1 MMGKLQL
8 IFYLLI
14 VSSILSACGGGS
26 SNPARQ
32 STLDAISASVRE
44 TATSE
49 AAGELNPQASVETAQ
64 AQATAQSFNAL
75 ATQAAGASLSD
86 EAKAA
91 TASASE
97 PILAELPKFGVDPK
111 AGQVGWIHP
120 PATLEVKGYMQ
131 YDYVNQFI
139 ATVAKDF
146 VVSSDIYWDT
156 QYGTSGCGFVL
167 RSDGN
172 KNALNQYMAILT
184 RGASGHLLFAFMVNG
199 KVLTGRDIYA
209 YGRDPNFVWGNKVTN
224 RLTVVGRGSKFQIY
238 TNDTLIG
245 EIDTSAPPALP
256 SLPEPPEKPADM
268 TNLKAV
274 AEYQKK
280 LAEHDQVVQDITAN
294 YRARQRELAN
304 ANTVFERG
312 FIALVVLSESGR
324 THCEFNNT
332 WLWLI
337 DS

>member
-1 MMGKLQL
+1 MKKRNSKLAVLVL
-8 IFYLLI
+8 ILG
-14 VSSILSACGGGS
+14 SISCNLAGGTSAKQ
-26 SNPARQ
+26 A
-32 STLDAISASVRE
+32 TLDAISNSVWQ
-44 TATSE
+44 TATF
-49 AAGELNPQASVETAQ
+49 QASGNQNVGVETAQ
-64 AQATAQSFNAL
+64 VLATSVA
-75 ATQAAGASLSD
+75 ATQAAQGAALGGAGNS
-86 EAKAA
+86 ETA
-91 TASASE
+91 TAVA
-97 PILAELPKFGVDPK
+97 PILAELPKYGVDPA
-111 AGQVGWIHP
+111 AGQMGWIHP
-120 PATLEVKGYMQ
+120 PATLDVKGYMT
-131 YDYVNQFI
+131 YDYINQFI

-199 KVLTGRDIYA
+199 QVLTGRDIYA

-224 RLTVVGRGSKFQIY
+224 RLTVVGRGSIFDVY

-245 EIDTSAPPALP
+245 TIDTSKPPSLP
-256 SLPEPPEKPADM
+256 SLPEPPKKPDDPNDQNAM
-268 TNLKAV
+268 E
-274 AEYQKK
+274 EYRKK
-280 LAEHDQVVQDITAN
+280 LADHDQAVNDITAD
-294 YRARQRELAN
+294 YHARQKELSN

-337 DS
+337 N